1 MHILQAATP
10 DASNAAEKFSADSL
24 ANKGAQLIETLQTTP
39 PKEILS
45 DLTTSAIQFGLKVVA
60 ALAIYFIGA
69 WLIRKIKNIVN
80 RAFTKRGADAALV
93 SFVQSLLSAAL
104 WVILIISMVGTLGIN
119 TTSLAALLAAGGMA
133 IGMALSGTVQN
144 FAGGLMLL
152 AFKPFKAGDYIEA
165 QGYFGW
171 VSEINIVSTKIVT
184 TDNREIIIPNGL
196 LSNGKIDNYST
207 RDPRR
212 IDLKVNVAYGT
223 DVEAVRTE
231 LLRIA
236 SLNENILDRNT
247 PGAWDPYVILSSMND
262 SSVEF
267 KLRCWATGAEF
278 MGVIYWLNETIY
290 TELPKHGI
298 QFPFPQMDVHLKQ
311 DSIPQN

>member
-10 DASNAAEKFSADSL
+10 DASNVAEKFSADSL

-165 QGYFGW
+165 QGHFGE
-171 VSEINIVSTKIVT
+171 VKEINIVSTKIVT
-184 TDNREIIIPNGL
+184 PDNWVVIVPNGA
-196 LSNGKIDNYST
+196 LSNGNIENYSV
-207 RDPRR
+207 RPVRVLD
-212 IDLKVNVAYGT
+212 VEVGVAYGT
-223 DVEAVRTE
+223 PAEAVRAE
-231 LLRIA
+231 LMRII
-236 SLNENILDRNT
+236 SLNDKILDEKT
-247 PGAWDPYVILSSMND
+247 PGAKDPKVVLYALKD
-262 SSVEF
+262 SSVQF
-267 KLRCWATGAEF
+267 KLKVCVRPQHLKKVT
-278 MGVIYWLNETIY
+278 YWLNEAIY
-290 TELPKHGI
+290 TEFPKHGI
-298 QFPFPQMDVHLKQ
+298 QFPFPQVDVHLKQ
-311 DSIPQN
+311 DDAPQN